1 MRSTRLCTTPTESWR
16 RSLASELIDGLFAQY
31 AAAYSRGERPDA
43 AEFLELAGPGAPK
56 LSRLIDAF
64 LARAPAPAR
73 DEETLALF
81 DAFQAGE
88 SPLLRARVARGVK
101 REAGVS
107 ALVGRIG
114 HDPQQTGNES

>member
-1 MRSTRLCTTPTESWR
+1 TGSSGIARLASATQWIFSTATVGLTSRSPTGSRRRAMRSARLCTTPTESWR

-64 LARAPAPAR
+64 LARAP
-73 DEETLALF
+73 
-81 DAFQAGE
+81 
-88 SPLLRARVARGVK
+88 
-101 REAGVS
+101 
-107 ALVGRIG
+107 
-114 HDPQQTGNES
+114 